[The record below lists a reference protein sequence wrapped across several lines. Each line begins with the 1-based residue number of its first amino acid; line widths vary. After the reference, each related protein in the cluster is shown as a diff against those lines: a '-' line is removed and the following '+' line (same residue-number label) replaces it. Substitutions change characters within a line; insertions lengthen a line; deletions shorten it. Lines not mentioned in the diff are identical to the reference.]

1 MVRLGKT
8 SAVSAFIALLLA
20 FQVLSALPVNGSG
33 FWFWVRDAV
42 TGAYG
47 EAVAG
52 TGEAIY
58 IARGAGFYRYL
69 PSDNSFVQLAAP
81 PDGFKTGTALAWD
94 FGDYIYALLGAAS
107 TESRRFFYRYSISSD
122 QWTRLADT
130 PADQGEGNAIT
141 YVEGLGVLAIIGGEQ
156 RPTYFMLYDSASD
169 SWSDA
174 PADPPA
180 GTGDGASL
188 AWTGGD
194 FVYAMRG
201 EFYEDEPCYDF
212 WTYSI
217 SNDTWQTLAPIPAEP
232 HDGGSG
238 GVGDGGSL
246 LYVGFWLQ
254 NQTDYIYAL
263 SGNQAYPETPQP
275 IADRRF
281 YRYKISTDTWERL
294 EDLPFGVGYYV
305 GNRLGYAEGHIY
317 AWQGAPSTWEGGG
330 DDLAR
335 YEFTAYALTIS
346 ATAGGTTNPAPGT
359 YTYPADSQVQVAAIP
374 SSGYRFDY
382 WLLDGNVVLD
392 NPVTVSMDADHTLK
406 AFFASTM
413 VTVQLSTYS
422 GPIGVQVTVS
432 GTIENPGAEFKVFWD
447 HIGGWDG
454 RYGFLVSG
462 YAEGYDY
469 TANITIPPAARGDH
483 YVIVEDE
490 KNHATGYAVFTVTP
504 EITVQPDTA
513 PGGAI
518 VSVGGR
524 LINGETIDVRFY
536 DPISG
541 RETTVAQAVTDPATG
556 ALSCNF
562 KVPAWSEG
570 DYKVRAY
577 WSGSL
582 QAEAMFHIGYQG
594 ITVVPD
600 KAPPNAIVRV
610 SGGLAINET
619 FIIAFENSTW
629 SVTVAIVQTDQSGW
643 FAVNVTVPEASP
655 GNYFV
660 RASSDDIDVEVPFE
674 ILPPANLEVYSDAA
688 NTGEALPGF
697 SVITAIGT
705 NFIANANVSI
715 YFQSNPVL
723 VAETATDSLGSFTAQ
738 FTVPSD
744 ASAGTHT
751 IFAVQDPYNVSAS
764 ATIIVHSVVI
774 VPYAMLNYPNSVV
787 LYVPGDTIAFYVN
800 STTPFE
806 VPSEIVVNVYD
817 PSGIPYTPQG
827 IHVNAGN
834 DIVNVNGFYV
844 APYDR
849 IAFWPEIPKGAP
861 SGIWTWNATYHLQL
875 YPGVQFN
882 ASGIFGVI
890 PQPDLNYILQR
901 LNQIEAKIDGIAYKQ
916 DQLYLLIQANQN
928 YVMARL
934 DQLEANLVSVTQSGF
949 AEVNTKLGV
958 IQLKLDLLDA
968 KVTSIQDNVAII
980 QTSLGTLTADVSEL
994 KSMLAQVNATIVEVK
1009 DGVATIQAG
1018 VGEIKADLAA
1028 LNATVVDVKDGVAS
1042 VQTAIGTISA
1052 KLDAVNATIVG
1063 VVTDAKGEVLAK
1075 IDTAMGTVYT
1085 SLDELKAS
1093 LAGAEAS
1100 ITNLV
1105 TNATGAVVA
1114 RIDSAE
1120 TSILARLDAL
1130 NATVVGVK
1138 DDLKGGFA
1146 QVETILGTVNVKL
1159 DELKAFIENSNANIT
1174 KLIVDCKGEVIA
1186 EIAAGKA
1193 ELKANLDALNA
1204 SVVSVQEGVA
1214 TLNTAVGELKVSLAD
1229 LRANVTQLIVDAKG
1243 EAIVQMQT
1251 LLEPVNATL
1260 QDMGGKITA
1269 IHGNVADVVIPGI
1282 GQLQVAVA
1290 SAQQSA
1296 ENASEAVSGLNT
1308 LIYAVLALSIVA
1320 AALSAFNLLHIR
1332 RRETAS

>member
-1 MVRLGKT
+1 MMRLGK
-8 SAVSAFIALLLA
+8 SSAFSAFMALLLA
-20 FQVLSALPVNGSG
+20 FQALSA
-33 FWFWVRDAV
+33 
-42 TGAYG
+42 
-47 EAVAG
+47 
-52 TGEAIY
+52 
-58 IARGAGFYRYL
+58 
-69 PSDNSFVQLAAP
+69 VQTCFA
-81 PDGFKTGTALAWD
+81 K
-94 FGDYIYALLGAAS
+94 
-107 TESRRFFYRYSISSD
+107 
-122 QWTRLADT
+122 
-130 PADQGEGNAIT
+130 
-141 YVEGLGVLAIIGGEQ
+141 
-156 RPTYFMLYDSASD
+156 
-169 SWSDA
+169 
-174 PADPPA
+174 
-180 GTGDGASL
+180 
-188 AWTGGD
+188 
-194 FVYAMRG
+194 
-201 EFYEDEPCYDF
+201 
-212 WTYSI
+212 
-217 SNDTWQTLAPIPAEP
+217 
-232 HDGGSG
+232 
-238 GVGDGGSL
+238 
-246 LYVGFWLQ
+246 
-254 NQTDYIYAL
+254 
-263 SGNQAYPETPQP
+263 
-275 IADRRF
+275 
-281 YRYKISTDTWERL
+281 
-294 EDLPFGVGYYV
+294 
-305 GNRLGYAEGHIY
+305 
-317 AWQGAPSTWEGGG
+317 
-330 DDLAR
+330 
-335 YEFTAYALTIS
+335 
-346 ATAGGTTNPAPGT
+346 PG
-359 YTYPADSQVQVAAIP
+359 
-374 SSGYRFDY
+374 
-382 WLLDGNVVLD
+382 
-392 NPVTVSMDADHTLK
+392 VTVN
-406 AFFASTM
+406 
-413 VTVQLSTYS
+413 LSQTS
-422 GPIGVQVTVS
+422 GPIGITVTVS
-432 GTIENPGAEFKVFWD
+432 GTLENPGAQFKIFWQYIKD
-447 HIGGWDG
+447 WDG

-462 YAEGYDY
+462 YAEGYNY
-469 TANITIPPAARGDH
+469 VANITIPPAAKGNH

-524 LINGETIDVRFY
+524 LINGETIDIRFY

-541 RETTVAQAVTDPATG
+541 RETTVAQAVTDHTTG

-629 SVTVAIVQTDQSGW
+629 SVTVATVQTDQSGW

-723 VAETATDSLGSFTAQ
+723 VAETVAGPDGSFTAQ
-738 FTVPSD
+738 FTVPSN
-744 ASAGTHT
+744 AKAGTHT

-774 VPYAMLNYPNSVV
+774 APYAMLNYPNSVV

-827 IHVNAGN
+827 IRVNAGG
-834 DIVNVNGFYV
+834 DIVNVKGFYV

-861 SGIWTWNATYHLQL
+861 AGIWTWNATYRLQL

-882 ASGIFGVI
+882 ASGFFGVI
-890 PQPDLNYILQR
+890 PQPDLDYILQR

-916 DQLYLLIQANQN
+916 DQLYLLIQANHN

-934 DQLEANLVSVTQSGF
+934 DQLEASLVNVTQSGF
-949 AEVNTKLGV
+949 AEVNTKLGA

-968 KVTSIQDNVAII
+968 KVTGIQDNVAII
-980 QTSLGTLTADVSEL
+980 QTSLGALTADVSEL
-994 KSMLAQVNATIVEVK
+994 KNMLAKVNATIVEVK
-1009 DGVATIQAG
+1009 GGVATIQAG

-1028 LNATVVDVKDGVAS
+1028 LNAIVVDVKGGVAS
-1042 VQTAIGTISA
+1042 VQTTIGALSA

-1075 IDTAMGTVYT
+1075 IDTAMGTAYA
-1085 SLDELKAS
+1085 SLNELKAS

-1105 TNATGAVVA
+1105 ANATGAVVA
-1114 RIDSAE
+1114 RIASAE

-1130 NATVVGVK
+1130 NATIVGVK
-1138 DDLKGGFA
+1138 EGLKGGFA

-1159 DELKAFIENSNANIT
+1159 DELKAFIESSNANVT
-1174 KLIVDCKGEVIA
+1174 KLVVGCKGEVIA

-1193 ELKANLDALNA
+1193 ELKANLNALNA
-1204 SVVSVQEGVA
+1204 SVASVQAGVA

-1243 EAIVQMQT
+1243 EAIAEMQT
-1251 LLEPVNATL
+1251 LLGPVNATL

-1269 IHGNVADVVIPGI
+1269 IHGNVADVVVPGI
-1282 GQLQVAVA
+1282 GQLKVAVA

-1332 RRETAS
+1332 RREAAS

>member
-1 MVRLGKT
+1 MVRLGKS
-8 SAVSAFIALLLA
+8 SAVSAFITLLLA
-20 FQVLSALPVNGSG
+20 FQVLSAAQTCFANPGVTVNLSQTSGSI
-33 FWFWVRDAV
+33 
-42 TGAYG
+42 
-47 EAVAG
+47 G
-52 TGEAIY
+52 TT
-58 IARGAGFYRYL
+58 
-69 PSDNSFVQLAAP
+69 V
-81 PDGFKTGTALAWD
+81 
-94 FGDYIYALLGAAS
+94 
-107 TESRRFFYRYSISSD
+107 
-122 QWTRLADT
+122 
-130 PADQGEGNAIT
+130 
-141 YVEGLGVLAIIGGEQ
+141 
-156 RPTYFMLYDSASD
+156 
-169 SWSDA
+169 
-174 PADPPA
+174 
-180 GTGDGASL
+180 
-188 AWTGGD
+188 
-194 FVYAMRG
+194 
-201 EFYEDEPCYDF
+201 
-212 WTYSI
+212 
-217 SNDTWQTLAPIPAEP
+217 
-232 HDGGSG
+232 
-238 GVGDGGSL
+238 
-246 LYVGFWLQ
+246 
-254 NQTDYIYAL
+254 
-263 SGNQAYPETPQP
+263 
-275 IADRRF
+275 
-281 YRYKISTDTWERL
+281 
-294 EDLPFGVGYYV
+294 
-305 GNRLGYAEGHIY
+305 
-317 AWQGAPSTWEGGG
+317 
-330 DDLAR
+330 
-335 YEFTAYALTIS
+335 TIS
-346 ATAGGTTNPAPGT
+346 GT
-359 YTYPADSQVQVAAIP
+359 
-374 SSGYRFDY
+374 
-382 WLLDGNVVLD
+382 L
-392 NPVTVSMDADHTLK
+392 
-406 AFFASTM
+406 
-413 VTVQLSTYS
+413 
-422 GPIGVQVTVS
+422 
-432 GTIENPGAEFKVFWD
+432 ENPGAQFKIFWQYIRD
-447 HIGGWDG
+447 WDG

-462 YAEGYDY
+462 YAEGFNYV
-469 TANITIPPAARGDH
+469 ANITIPPAARGDH

-490 KNHATGYAVFTVTP
+490 KNHATGYAIFTVTP

-524 LINGETIDVRFY
+524 LINGETIDIGFY

-541 RETTVAQAVTDPATG
+541 RETTVAQATTDPATG

-582 QAEAMFHIGYQG
+582 QAEVMFHIGYRG

-610 SGGLAINET
+610 SGGLTINET

-629 SVTVAIVQTDQSGW
+629 SVPVATVQTNQSGW

-715 YFQSNPVL
+715 CFQSNPVL

-817 PSGIPYTPQG
+817 PRGIPYTPQG

-861 SGIWTWNATYHLQL
+861 SGIWTWSATYHLHL

-890 PQPDLNYILQR
+890 PQADLNYILQR
-901 LNQIEAKIDGIAYKQ
+901 LNQIEAKIDGVAYKQ
-916 DQLYLLIQANQN
+916 DQLYLLIQANHN

-934 DQLEANLVSVTQSGF
+934 DQLEASLVSVTQSGF

-994 KSMLAQVNATIVEVK
+994 KSMLAQVNAMIVEIK

-1042 VQTAIGTISA
+1042 VQTAIGTLST
-1052 KLDAVNATIVG
+1052 KLDAVNATI
-1063 VVTDAKGEVLAK
+1063 
-1075 IDTAMGTVYT
+1075 
-1085 SLDELKAS
+1085 
-1093 LAGAEAS
+1093 
-1100 ITNLV
+1100 
-1105 TNATGAVVA
+1105 
-1114 RIDSAE
+1114 
-1120 TSILARLDAL
+1120 
-1130 NATVVGVK
+1130 VGVK

-1146 QVETILGTVNVKL
+1146 QMETTLGTMNVKL

-1229 LRANVTQLIVDAKG
+1229 LRANVIQLIVDAKG

-1251 LLEPVNATL
+1251 LLGPVNATL
-1260 QDMGGKITA
+1260 QDMGGKIIA

-1282 GQLQVAVA
+1282 GQLKVAVA

-1320 AALSAFNLLHIR
+1320 AALSAFNLLRIR

>member
-1 MVRLGKT
+1 M
-8 SAVSAFIALLLA
+8 ALLLA
-20 FQVLSALPVNGSG
+20 FQALSA
-33 FWFWVRDAV
+33 
-42 TGAYG
+42 
-47 EAVAG
+47 
-52 TGEAIY
+52 
-58 IARGAGFYRYL
+58 
-69 PSDNSFVQLAAP
+69 VQTCFA
-81 PDGFKTGTALAWD
+81 K
-94 FGDYIYALLGAAS
+94 
-107 TESRRFFYRYSISSD
+107 
-122 QWTRLADT
+122 
-130 PADQGEGNAIT
+130 
-141 YVEGLGVLAIIGGEQ
+141 
-156 RPTYFMLYDSASD
+156 
-169 SWSDA
+169 
-174 PADPPA
+174 
-180 GTGDGASL
+180 
-188 AWTGGD
+188 
-194 FVYAMRG
+194 
-201 EFYEDEPCYDF
+201 
-212 WTYSI
+212 
-217 SNDTWQTLAPIPAEP
+217 
-232 HDGGSG
+232 
-238 GVGDGGSL
+238 
-246 LYVGFWLQ
+246 
-254 NQTDYIYAL
+254 
-263 SGNQAYPETPQP
+263 
-275 IADRRF
+275 
-281 YRYKISTDTWERL
+281 
-294 EDLPFGVGYYV
+294 
-305 GNRLGYAEGHIY
+305 
-317 AWQGAPSTWEGGG
+317 
-330 DDLAR
+330 
-335 YEFTAYALTIS
+335 
-346 ATAGGTTNPAPGT
+346 PG
-359 YTYPADSQVQVAAIP
+359 
-374 SSGYRFDY
+374 
-382 WLLDGNVVLD
+382 
-392 NPVTVSMDADHTLK
+392 VTVN
-406 AFFASTM
+406 
-413 VTVQLSTYS
+413 LSQTS
-422 GPIGVQVTVS
+422 GPIGITVTVS
-432 GTIENPGAEFKVFWD
+432 GTLENPGAQFKIFWQYIKD
-447 HIGGWDG
+447 WDG

-462 YAEGYDY
+462 YAEGYSY
-469 TANITIPPAARGDH
+469 TANITIPPAARGNH

-524 LINGETIDVRFY
+524 LINGETIDIRFY

-541 RETTVAQAVTDPATG
+541 RETTVAQAVTDHTTG

-629 SVTVAIVQTDQSGW
+629 SVTVATVQTDQSGW

-723 VAETATDSLGSFTAQ
+723 VAETVAGPDGSFTAQ
-738 FTVPSD
+738 FTVPSN
-744 ASAGTHT
+744 AKAGTHT

-774 VPYAMLNYPNSVV
+774 APYAMLNYPNSVV

-827 IHVNAGN
+827 IRVNAGG
-834 DIVNVNGFYV
+834 DIVNVKGFYV

-861 SGIWTWNATYHLQL
+861 AGIWTWNATYRLQL

-882 ASGIFGVI
+882 ASGFFGVI
-890 PQPDLNYILQR
+890 PQADLDYILQR
-901 LNQIEAKIDGIAYKQ
+901 LNQIEAKIDGVAYKQ
-916 DQLYLLIQANQN
+916 DQLYLLIQANHN

-934 DQLEANLVSVTQSGF
+934 DQLEASLVNVTQSGF
-949 AEVNTKLGV
+949 AEVNTKLGA

-994 KSMLAQVNATIVEVK
+994 KNMLAKVNATIVEVK
-1009 DGVATIQAG
+1009 GGVATIQAG
-1018 VGEIKADLAA
+1018 IGEIKADLAA
-1028 LNATVVDVKDGVAS
+1028 LNAIVVDVKGGVAS
-1042 VQTAIGTISA
+1042 VQTTIGALSA
-1052 KLDAVNATIVG
+1052 KLDALNATIVG
-1063 VVTDAKGEVLAK
+1063 VKDG
-1075 IDTAMGTVYT
+1075 
-1085 SLDELKAS
+1085 LK
-1093 LAGAEAS
+1093 
-1100 ITNLV
+1100 
-1105 TNATGAVVA
+1105 
-1114 RIDSAE
+1114 D
-1120 TSILARLDAL
+1120 
-1130 NATVVGVK
+1130 
-1138 DDLKGGFA
+1138 GFA
-1146 QVETILGTVNVKL
+1146 QVETILGTVNMKL
-1159 DELKAFIENSNANIT
+1159 DELKAFIESSNANVT

-1193 ELKANLDALNA
+1193 ELKANLNALNA
-1204 SVVSVQEGVA
+1204 SVASVQAGVA

-1229 LRANVTQLIVDAKG
+1229 LRANVTRLIVDAKG
-1243 EAIVQMQT
+1243 EAVAEMQT
-1251 LLEPVNATL
+1251 LLGPVNATL

-1282 GQLQVAVA
+1282 GQLKVAVA

-1296 ENASEAVSGLNT
+1296 ENASEAVSGLNM

-1320 AALSAFNLLHIR
+1320 AALSAFNLLHMR
-1332 RRETAS
+1332 RKETAS